1 MSSTRAAARLP
12 ATFRSLR
19 HRNYRLFFF
28 GQLVS
33 LIGTWMQTIAQQ
45 WLVYRLTGSAAMLGL
60 VSFLPLLPLVPLSI
74 WGGSLADR
82 WHKRSIL
89 LVTQT
94 IMMVQAFVLV
104 ALVWTATV
112 EVWHVMLLAV
122 ILGAAMA
129 VDTPA
134 RLAFVVD
141 MVEDREDLT
150 NAIGLNSTIFNTG
163 RAIGPALAGVAVAAT
178 GEGGAFLINAFSFLA
193 VIAGLM
199 LMRLP
204 KTERPVESG
213 NAVAHMKEGVRYVLG
228 RQTLVVLVSM
238 VAVSG
243 FLSMPYTTLLPV
255 FATSVLGE
263 SAQPF
268 IGLLCGESLVSIQ
281 CQSPDALTFGLLQAA
296 SGVGAVVGA
305 LIVASLPRGA
315 RRGRWLTV
323 GNLMFPI
330 ALLVMAGSRSFALS
344 FVVLV
349 VAGFSFVAQNALA
362 NTLIQISVPDDLRG
376 RVMSVYSMAFQGMF
390 RMGGMQAG
398 LMGDLIGAPAAVA
411 IGASFC
417 LLYSILVAW
426 RFPKVRDMA

>member
-1 MSSTRAAARLP
+1 MSSRDAARLP
-12 ATFRSLR
+12 STFRSLR
-19 HRNYRLFFF
+19 YRNFRLFFF
-28 GQLVS
+28 GQLIS

-82 WHKRSIL
+82 WPKRSIL
-89 LVTQT
+89 VATQS
-94 IMMVQAFVLV
+94 IMMAQAFVLV
-104 ALVWTATV
+104 ALVWTNTV
-112 EVWHVMLLAV
+112 DVWHVMLLALV
-122 ILGAAMA
+122 LGAAMA
-129 VDTPA
+129 VDAPA
-134 RLAFVVD
+134 RQAFVVE

-150 NAIGLNSTIFNTG
+150 NAIGLNSTVFNAG

-178 GEGGAFLINAFSFLA
+178 GEGGAFLINAFSFVA
-193 VIAGLM
+193 VIAALL

-204 KTERPVESG
+204 KMDRPAKSA
-213 NAVAHMKEGVRYVLG
+213 NAAAHMKEGVRYVLG
-228 RQTLVVLVSM
+228 RQTLLVLMSV
-238 VAVSG
+238 VAVSA

-255 FATSVLGE
+255 FAKSVLGE
-263 SAQPF
+263 SAQPL
-268 IGLLCGESLVSIQ
+268 ISVVCGGSTVSVQ

-296 SGVGAVVGA
+296 SGIGAVVGA
-305 LIVASLPRGA
+305 LIVASMPKGA
-315 RRGRWLTV
+315 RRGHWLTM
-323 GNLMFPI
+323 GNLMFPA
-330 ALLVMAGSRSFALS
+330 ALIVMAASRSFALS
-344 FVVLV
+344 FVVLM

-376 RVMSVYSMAFQGMF
+376 RVMSVYSLSFQSMN

-398 LMGDLIGAPAAVA
+398 FMGDLIGAPATVA

-417 LLYSILVAW
+417 LLYGILIAW

>member
-1 MSSTRAAARLP
+1 MSSRAAARLP

-28 GQLVS
+28 GQLIS

-60 VSFLPLLPLVPLSI
+60 VSLLPLLPLVPLSI

-82 WHKRSIL
+82 WPKRSIL

-94 IMMVQAFVLV
+94 IMMAQAFVLV
-104 ALVWTATV
+104 ALVWTGKV
-112 EVWHVMLLAV
+112 EVWHVMLLALV
-122 ILGAAMA
+122 LGAAMA

-134 RLAFVVD
+134 RQSFVVE

-150 NAIGLNSTIFNTG
+150 NAIGLNSTVFNAG
-163 RAIGPALAGVAVAAT
+163 RAIGPALAGVAVATT

-193 VIAGLM
+193 VIAGLL

-204 KTERPVESG
+204 KMDRPAESA
-213 NAVAHMKEGVRYVLG
+213 NATAHMKEGLRYVLG
-228 RQTLVVLVSM
+228 RQTLLVLVSM
-238 VAVSG
+238 VAVSA

-255 FATSVLGE
+255 FAKSVVGE
-263 SAQPF
+263 SAQPL
-268 IGLLCGESLVSIQ
+268 IGLMCGGSSVNIQ

-296 SGVGAVVGA
+296 SGIGAVTGA
-305 LIVASLPRGA
+305 LIVASMPKGA

-330 ALLVMAGSRSFALS
+330 ALLAMSASRSFALS

-349 VAGFSFVAQNALA
+349 VAGLSFVAQNALA
-362 NTLIQISVPDDLRG
+362 NTLIQISVPDSLRG
-376 RVMSVYSMAFQGMF
+376 RVMSVYSLSFQGMF

-398 LMGDLIGAPAAVA
+398 FMGDLIGAPATVA
-411 IGASFC
+411 IGAAFC
-417 LLYSILVAW
+417 LVYGILVAW